1 MSKHSMLTRSK
12 LIDLNKKTRSGN
24 SNGNHTDNKPDND
37 DIDEYGNIHG
47 LIDYSCDEPIDIE
60 LIHKIQKSRN
70 NKVDQITDIV
80 LSSLLKQSSNKKKRK
95 IKGVNNEKHIN
106 LVINDNRNNK
116 NKNSDNKDK
125 YENNDDIIVINQYDT
140 DSSDIEIND
149 SDSCNSDISYNSDVS
164 YNSDISYN
172 SEISYN
178 SDISYKSGI
187 SDIDSIFTINDYEFK
202 LDEYDEQYDEILESR
217 NGKDSMEYF
226 HSLSTDN
233 KVTYL
238 KQLKNIHKYNKNNIP
253 LRFKIL
259 NSNMDLETKV
269 IAINNIDTFDEMDT
283 SSGEYYKMEQW
294 INGLVKVP
302 FGIYKQLSISDT
314 DAIKDQREFFN
325 NTSDILDKAIYGH
338 YEAKTHILQLI
349 GKWIKDPL
357 ATDNVLAI
365 QGPMGNGKTTLVKEG
380 ICKALQR
387 PFAFIALGG
396 ASDSS
401 FFDGH
406 NFTYEGSKWGR
417 IVDILIQSKYMN
429 PIIYFD
435 ELDKVSET
443 HKGEEI
449 IHLLTHLTDSSQNN
463 CFHDNY
469 FSGIDFD
476 LSKVLFIFSFNDE
489 SKINKILKDRMTVI
503 NTNGFTIDEKC
514 KISNNYLLPEI
525 LSTYKYN
532 NKVIID
538 EVELKYIIN
547 NYTNN
552 EEGVRNLKRCLDTL
566 ISKINMYELLEGCNN
581 SNIKLPVI
589 EDFKIPYN
597 VTSKTIDNCL
607 QNKEKNEAPSH
618 MYL

>member
-387 PFAFIALGG
+387 PLAFIALGG

-443 HKGEEI
+443 YKGEEI

>member
-443 HKGEEI
+443 YKGEEI

>member
-1 MSKHSMLTRSK
+1 
-12 LIDLNKKTRSGN
+12 
-24 SNGNHTDNKPDND
+24 
-37 DIDEYGNIHG
+37 
-47 LIDYSCDEPIDIE
+47 
-60 LIHKIQKSRN
+60 
-70 NKVDQITDIV
+70 
-80 LSSLLKQSSNKKKRK
+80 
-95 IKGVNNEKHIN
+95 
-106 LVINDNRNNK
+106 
-116 NKNSDNKDK
+116 
-125 YENNDDIIVINQYDT
+125 
-140 DSSDIEIND
+140 
-149 SDSCNSDISYNSDVS
+149 
-164 YNSDISYN
+164 
-172 SEISYN
+172 
-178 SDISYKSGI
+178 
-187 SDIDSIFTINDYEFK
+187 
-202 LDEYDEQYDEILESR
+202 
-217 NGKDSMEYF
+217 MEYF

-443 HKGEEI
+443 YKGEEI